1 MTIEQAIAEGFDGMR
16 LNPDT
21 AVSVVEKYGEERV
34 AFVLANTLKQLPMME
49 DFLMAI
55 NDGQMAL
62 IFRKI
67 SAGEW
72 I

>member
-1 MTIEQAIAEGFDGMR
+1 MR

-34 AFVLANTLKQLPMME
+34 AFVLANTLKQLSH
-49 DFLMAI
+49 
-55 NDGQMAL
+55 DGRFSDGNKRWADAL